1 MPNGEEIT
9 QPSPSLEELKQR
21 RASSKGSMTRI
32 KNVVEGKNILSH
44 TELECRLGIIESYYK
59 QASYYQNQI
68 ERLSPLDDGRA
79 DIDELYITI
88 KTKILDL
95 IGSGRRH
102 SVTEQSFSVPQHSSS
117 RLPNLKLPKFDGKY
131 LEYKN
136 FINTFNNLVHKDPN
150 IPVTEKFNHLLSC
163 LSGEA
168 LSTIKAFQVTDE
180 NYQSA
185 LDRLKERY
193 DNDTLIFLENVTSM
207 FEISK
212 SSKPVPKQLRNI
224 VDTISAL
231 YSSLKSLGS
240 YEQICDAFIIH
251 LAMSKVDPDT
261 KQKWDEF
268 IDYSKLPSWTDCC
281 SMLDRRCQQL
291 DAQCRRTSKQ
301 QNPST
306 SSNYSHNNQ
315 PSKQHSLLAKNMTQ
329 EIICNHCSKSGHF
342 ITTCQRFIVLT
353 PNQRMEQAK
362 QQKLCLNCLAKGHM
376 YMQCPSRYS
385 CRFCKQKHHSL
396 LHKQE
401 EQEETPTTS
410 SASTHGTFRQNSD
423 SQISNVILATAL
435 VLIRDSEG
443 NFRMGRALLDSCSQV
458 NFITESFSNSLN
470 LRKSKNPIDI
480 LGIGASG
487 VKVSYKTQS
496 TVRSRLNNFELSLDF
511 LISPKITGYHPD
523 ENLSITDFNLPN
535 NIELADPEFH
545 RRRGIDMLLGAES
558 FFSLLSVGQIR
569 LGENLP
575 TLQKTLLGWIVSGKY
590 TSNHLNR
597 PSKTS
602 YVVSEDIFSKI
613 NNNVEMLWKLESVE
627 GKRQP
632 FSLEQQECENHFIK
646 NEDPMVLG
654 DSRDIAL
661 RRFLSIE
668 RKLNKNSE
676 LKEQYSKFM
685 KEYEELGHM
694 SPIEE
699 KSISSPNY
707 YIPHHCVLRPQ
718 SVSTKLRVVFDA
730 SCKSSSQLSLND
742 IMMVGSTI
750 QNQLLITL
758 LRFRCHRYG
767 LTADIEK
774 MYRQVLVHPDDR
786 HLQLI
791 LWRDHSTS
799 PIKTYTLNTVTYG
812 TASAPY
818 LAIRSL
824 HYAAEQFPNSHEC
837 GKAVVTKDFYVDDMI
852 TGADD
857 LHTLQLIK
865 KEVTEILT
873 HSNFSLSKWHSNCPN
888 LNLIDTGIKE
898 VRIDDDYTSTLG
910 ISWYTSDDTFRFE
923 FRPSKSYSHNTK
935 RTILSLTSTLFDPMG
950 LISPLIIKSK
960 ILLQKLWIL
969 KCDWD
974 ESVPQEIDSAWTNI
988 LADYHNLP
996 QLKISRFIR
1005 LTNLIDLQVHGFGDA
1020 STKAYGCCLYFRCID
1035 SFGNVVTNLVAS
1047 KSRVVP
1053 LKTRSL
1059 PRLELCAS
1067 HLLAIFWNQLKD
1079 HFNFSISTINF
1090 WSDSQITLHWI
1101 RTHSSTLSTF
1111 VGNRVSEI
1119 QNLSNDIY
1127 WRYIP
1132 TDQNPADLVS
1142 RGCSVIELENSNWFY
1157 GPSFLR
1163 SSESEWPPF
1172 DGPNVS
1178 EEEMTIE
1185 KRKTILLAQ
1194 EEDVPYIV
1202 QAVHKF
1208 SNYLKCLRIFSYIF
1222 RFQSKK
1228 LRNCLT
1234 ISPDE
1239 LNHSLH
1245 RIIWAIQRHYFSNE
1259 IKQINNTGTLHNHLS
1274 SLALFI
1280 QEVDGVELVRVGGRL
1295 LNSDLPEDMKFPFLL
1310 PKSDPFVKVM
1320 INHFHQS
1327 NYHAGPRALVS
1338 LIQQQFWIINCR
1350 SLARQVVYSC
1360 IHCTKYKPKL
1370 LTQVMGN
1377 LPKDRVS
1384 GSRPFQVV
1392 GVDFAGPIATYLR
1405 IRGKAPYKSYIAV
1418 FVCFA
1423 TKAVHLE
1430 AVSDLT
1436 SDAFIAA
1443 LKRFIGRRGLP
1454 SKIYCDNATNFIG
1467 AESKLKEFHKQ
1478 FHLEETKSKIESFS
1492 ASKHIQFVFIPPRAP
1507 HFGGLWEA
1515 AVKSAKSHLF
1525 RTLPNARLTF
1535 EELSTA
1541 LVEIEAIMNS
1551 RPISPA
1557 STDPN
1562 DLQALTPGHFLIG
1575 CPLLSLP
1582 ERTNFDSDISHLQSW
1597 QRISAVKS
1605 HFWRRWHKEYLAQLQ
1620 HRHKWQTPQQEL
1632 NVNDMVIVHEDNVPP
1647 IKWITGRVT
1656 NIVPGADGYA
1666 RVADVRT
1673 PTNLLRRPVAKLAK
1687 LPID

>member
-32 KNVVEGKNILSH
+32 KNVVEGKN
-44 TELECRLGIIESYYK
+44 TLGIIESYYK

-88 KTKILDL
+88 KTKLLDL

-102 SVTEQSFSVPQHSSS
+102 SITEQSFSVPQHSSS
-117 RLPNLKLPKFDGKY
+117 RLPSLKLPKFDGKY

-251 LAMSKVDPDT
+251 LAMSKVDPET

-301 QNPST
+301 RT
-306 SSNYSHNNQ
+306 
-315 PSKQHSLLAKNMTQ
+315 
-329 EIICNHCSKSGHF
+329 HF
-342 ITTCQRFIVLT
+342 V
-353 PNQRMEQAK
+353 NK
-362 QQKLCLNCLAKGHM
+362 
-376 YMQCPSRYS
+376 
-385 CRFCKQKHHSL
+385 KHHSL
-396 LHKQE
+396 QHKQE
-401 EQEETPTTS
+401 EQEETPTAS

-423 SQISNVILATAL
+423 SQISNVILETAL

-470 LRKSKNPIDI
+470 LRKSKNTIDI

-487 VKVSYKTQS
+487 VKVSYRTQS

-511 LISPKITGYHPD
+511 LISPKITGYHPN

-569 LGENLP
+569 FGENLP
-575 TLQKTLLGWIVSGKY
+575 TLQKTLLGWIVSGRYKR
-590 TSNHLNR
+590 NRLNR

-602 YVVSEDIFSKI
+602 YVVSGDVFSKI

-632 FSLEQQECENHFIK
+632 FSLEQQEYENHFVTNVSVQNDRKILVRLPLK
-646 NEDPMVLG
+646 EDPIVLG

-661 RRFLSIE
+661 
-668 RKLNKNSE
+668 
-676 LKEQYSKFM
+676 Q
-685 KEYEELGHM
+685 YEELGHM
-694 SPIEE
+694 SPVDENA
-699 KSISSPNY
+699 ISHPNY

-730 SCKSSSQLSLND
+730 SSSQLSLND
-742 IMMVGSTI
+742 IMMVGPTI

-774 MYRQVLVHPDDR
+774 MYRQVLIHPDDR

-791 LWRDHSTS
+791 LWRDNSTN

-812 TASAPY
+812 TVSAPY

-824 HYAAEQFPNSHEC
+824 HYAAEQFPNIHEC

-852 TGADD
+852 TAADD

-873 HSNFSLSKWHSNCPN
+873 HSNFSLSKWHSNCLN
-888 LNLIDTGIKE
+888 LNLTDAGIKE
-898 VRIDDDYTSTLG
+898 VRIDDDSTSTLG
-910 ISWYTSDDTFRFE
+910 ISWYTSDDTFHFE
-923 FRPSKSYSHNTK
+923 FRPLKSYSH
-935 RTILSLTSTLFDPMG
+935 
-950 LISPLIIKSK
+950 
-960 ILLQKLWIL
+960 
-969 KCDWD
+969 
-974 ESVPQEIDSAWTNI
+974 
-988 LADYHNLP
+988 
-996 QLKISRFIR
+996 
-1005 LTNLIDLQVHGFGDA
+1005 
-1020 STKAYGCCLYFRCID
+1020 
-1035 SFGNVVTNLVAS
+1035 
-1047 KSRVVP
+1047 
-1053 LKTRSL
+1053 
-1059 PRLELCAS
+1059 
-1067 HLLAIFWNQLKD
+1067 
-1079 HFNFSISTINF
+1079 
-1090 WSDSQITLHWI
+1090 
-1101 RTHSSTLSTF
+1101 
-1111 VGNRVSEI
+1111 
-1119 QNLSNDIY
+1119 
-1127 WRYIP
+1127 
-1132 TDQNPADLVS
+1132 QNPADVVS

-1172 DGPNVS
+1172 DGPNIS

-1194 EEDVPYIV
+1194 QEDVPYIV

-1208 SNYLKCLRIFSYIF
+1208 SNYLKCLRVFSYLL
-1222 RFQSKK
+1222 RFQSRKFIH
-1228 LRNCLT
+1228 CLT

-1239 LNHSLH
+1239 LSHSLH
-1245 RIIWAIQRHYFSNE
+1245 RIIWEIQQHYFANE
-1259 IKQINNTGTLHNHLS
+1259 IKQINNSGTLPSHLS
-1274 SLALFI
+1274 SLALFL

-1310 PKSDPFVKVM
+1310 PKSDPFVKIMV
-1320 INHFHQS
+1320 NHFHQS

-1350 SLARQVVYSC
+1350 SLARQVVYNC
-1360 IHCTKYKPKL
+1360 IHCTRYKPKL

-1377 LPKDRVS
+1377 LAKDRVS

-1405 IRGKAPYKSYIAV
+1405 IRGNTPYKSYIAA
-1418 FVCFA
+1418 FVCFT

-1430 AVSDLT
+1430 AVSDLS
-1436 SDAFIAA
+1436 SDAFMAA

-1467 AESKLKEFHKQ
+1467 AESKLK
-1478 FHLEETKSKIESFS
+1478 
-1492 ASKHIQFVFIPPRAP
+1492 AP

-1515 AVKSAKSHLF
+1515 AVKSAKGHLF
-1525 RTLPNARLTF
+1525 RALPNARLTF

-1597 QRISAVKS
+1597 QRIFA
-1605 HFWRRWHKEYLAQLQ
+1605 
-1620 HRHKWQTPQQEL
+1620 QEL

-1647 IKWITGRVT
+1647 MKWITGRVT
-1656 NIVPGADGYA
+1656 NIVPGTDGYA
-1666 RVADVRT
+1666 RVDVRT